1 MRQYIHS
8 RKDRIKSL
16 IERGYSD
23 DYIRFVVKTNL
34 KTVIEMRVLIK
45 NKRE

>member
-1 MRQYIHS
+1 MRAYIHS

-23 DYIRFVVKTNL
+23 DYIRFVVQTNL
-34 KTVIEMRVLIK
+34 KTVEEMRILVK
-45 NKRE
+45 NSK